1 MTSAELPASLPALFA
16 RPFKRLPA
24 SIRHQPLAHLLQWAL
39 ARPLADGDFDFLE
52 GEQLA
57 LEISDLQITLGLGL
71 ANGKLVVSDDD
82 GSAVT
87 RLKGRSSALLRLV
100 TRVDDADTLFFQR
113 ELLLSGNTEIG
124 LALKNALDGLEHE
137 RLPLPL
143 PQLLKALRAAVRTFN
158 QKRA

>member
-52 GEQLA
+52 GQSLA
-57 LEISDLQITLGLGL
+57 LEITDLQLSITLGL
-71 ANGKLVVSDDD
+71 ANGRLLVSDDD
-82 GSAVT
+82 SAAVT
-87 RLKGRSSALLRLV
+87 RLKGRSAALLRLV

>member
-1 MTSAELPASLPALFA
+1 MTAHLSLSLPALLV
-16 RPFKRLPA
+16 RPLLRLPA
-24 SIRHQPLAHLLQWAL
+24 AVRHQPLARLLQWAL
-39 ARPLADGDFDFLE
+39 ARPLAEGDFDFLE
-52 GEQLA
+52 GQQLA

-82 GSAVT
+82 GTAVT
-87 RLKGRSSALLRLV
+87 RLKGRSAALLRLV
-100 TRVDDADTLFFQR
+100 TRHDDADTLFFQR

-124 LALKNALDGLEHE
+124 LALKNALDGLDHE

-143 PQLLKALRAAVRTFN
+143 PQLLKLLRAAVRTFN